1 MIKAINIEK
10 SYNGER
16 VLFGVSLD
24 IADGEFVSIMGESG
38 SGKSTLLSILGGFL
52 DADGGEVLLDG
63 EQILKLNERQLA
75 QIRCT
80 TLGFVFQS
88 YKLIPTL
95 TVRDNLLLPTLLGGK
110 NMGDIKEMLPSFQNN
125 DKTQSRE
132 ESKNVTNRKN
142 EKYKDENSF
151 EYLQKL
157 IHALGISEL
166 LDKFPDQLSG
176 GQCQRVA
183 IARALLYKPKTLIL
197 DEPTGALDSEM
208 EKRVM
213 ELLGEVNRELGT
225 TIVQVTHSKT
235 VAAYGNR
242 IVYLKDGKIL

>member
-16 VLFGVSLD
+16 VLFGVSLN

-52 DADGGEVLLDG
+52 DADSGQVLLDG
-63 EQILKLNERQLA
+63 KDVSKLNERQLA
-75 QIRCT
+75 SIRCT
-80 TLGFVFQS
+80 SLGFVFQG

-95 TVRDNLLLPTLLGGK
+95 SARDNILLPSVLGGK
-110 NMGDIKEMLPSFQNN
+110 SEQEQG
-125 DKTQSRE
+125 
-132 ESKNVTNRKN
+132 
-142 EKYKDENSF
+142 

-157 IHALGISEL
+157 THALGIAEL

-213 ELLGEVNRELGT
+213 ELLQEVNRELSA
-225 TIVQVTHSKT
+225 TIVQVTHSKA

-242 IVYLKDGKIL
+242 IVCLKDGKIV

>member
-16 VLFGVSLD
+16 VLFGVSLT

-52 DADGGEVLLDG
+52 DADGGQVLLDG
-63 EQILKLNERQLA
+63 EDVFQLNENRLA
-75 QIRCT
+75 QIRCS

-95 TVRDNLLLPTLLGGK
+95 TAKDNLLLPAVLGGK
-110 NMGDIKEMLPSFQNN
+110 SEAELS
-125 DKTQSRE
+125 
-132 ESKNVTNRKN
+132 
-142 EKYKDENSF
+142 

-157 IHALGISEL
+157 TQDLGISEL
-166 LDKFPDQLSG
+166 LNKFPDQLSG

-183 IARALLYKPKTLIL
+183 IARALLYKPQTLIL
-197 DEPTGALDSEM
+197 DEPTGALDSAM

-213 ELLGEVNRELGT
+213 DLLKEVNRELGT
-225 TIVQVTHSKT
+225 TIVQVTHSQT
-235 VAAYGNR
+235 VAEYGNR
-242 IVYLKDGKIL
+242 IIYLKDGNII

>member
-16 VLFGVSLD
+16 VLFGVSLT

-52 DADGGEVLLDG
+52 DADGGQVLLDG
-63 EQILKLNERQLA
+63 EDVFQLNENRLA
-75 QIRCT
+75 QIRCSS
-80 TLGFVFQS
+80 LGFVFQS

-95 TVRDNLLLPTLLGGK
+95 TAKDNLLLPAVLGGK
-110 NMGDIKEMLPSFQNN
+110 SEAELS
-125 DKTQSRE
+125 
-132 ESKNVTNRKN
+132 
-142 EKYKDENSF
+142 

-157 IHALGISEL
+157 TQALGISEL
-166 LDKFPDQLSG
+166 LNKFPDQLSG

-183 IARALLYKPKTLIL
+183 IARALLYKPQTLIL
-197 DEPTGALDSEM
+197 DEPTGALDSAM

-213 ELLGEVNRELGT
+213 DLLKEVNREFGT

-235 VAAYGNR
+235 VAEYGNR
-242 IVYLKDGKIL
+242 IIYLKDGNII

>member
-1 MIKAINIEK
+1 MIQAINIEK

-16 VLFGVSLD
+16 VLFGVSLN

-52 DADGGEVLLDG
+52 DADGGQVLLDG
-63 EQILKLNERQLA
+63 EDVSKLSERRLA
-75 QIRCT
+75 QIRCS
-80 TLGFVFQS
+80 TLGFVFQN

-95 TVRDNLLLPTLLGGK
+95 TARDNLLLPTVLGG
-110 NMGDIKEMLPSFQNN
+110 NSEEMLG
-125 DKTQSRE
+125 
-132 ESKNVTNRKN
+132 
-142 EKYKDENSF
+142 
-151 EYLQKL
+151 EYMTRLTE
-157 IHALGISEL
+157 ALGISEL
-166 LDKFPDQLSG
+166 MNKFPGQLSG

-197 DEPTGALDSEM
+197 DESTGALDSEM

-225 TIVQVTHSKT
+225 TIVQVTHSQT
-235 VAAYGNR
+235 VAGYGNR
-242 IVYLKDGKIL
+242 IVYLKDGKIV

>member
-16 VLFGVSLD
+16 VLFGVSLN

-52 DADGGEVLLDG
+52 DADGGQVLLDG
-63 EQILKLNERQLA
+63 EDVAKLSEHQLA
-75 QIRCT
+75 NIRCT
-80 TLGFVFQS
+80 SLGFVFQS

-95 TVRDNLLLPTLLGGK
+95 NVRDNLMLPSVLGGK
-110 NMGDIKEMLPSFQNN
+110 SEKEQG
-125 DKTQSRE
+125 
-132 ESKNVTNRKN
+132 
-142 EKYKDENSF
+142 

-157 IHALGISEL
+157 THALGIAEL

-213 ELLGEVNRELGT
+213 ELLQEVNQELGT

-235 VAAYGNR
+235 VAAYGDR
-242 IVYLKDGKIL
+242 IVYLKDGKIV

>member
-1 MIKAINIEK
+1 MIQATNIQK

-16 VLFGVSLD
+16 VLFGVSLN

-52 DADGGEVLLDG
+52 SADAGEVLLDG
-63 EQILKLNERQLA
+63 EGVSQMSERRLA
-75 QIRCT
+75 EIRST
-80 TLGFVFQS
+80 ALGFVFQG

-95 TVRDNLLLPTLLGGK
+95 TARDNLLLPAVLGGK
-110 NMGDIKEMLPSFQNN
+110 SE
-125 DKTQSRE
+125 
-132 ESKNVTNRKN
+132 
-142 EKYKDENSF
+142 DELK
-151 EYLQKL
+151 EYLQHL
-157 IHALGISEL
+157 ANALGIAGL
-166 LDKFPDQLSG
+166 LEKFPDQLSG

-213 ELLGEVNRELGT
+213 ELLCAVNQELGT
-225 TIVQVTHSKT
+225 TVVQVTHSKT
-235 VAAYGNR
+235 VAEYGNR
-242 IVYLKDGKIL
+242 IVYLKDGKIV

>member
-1 MIKAINIEK
+1 MIQATNIEK

-52 DADGGEVLLDG
+52 NADAGEVLLDG
-63 EQILKLNERQLA
+63 EQVSGMNERRLA
-75 QIRCT
+75 EIRCS
-80 TLGFVFQS
+80 TLGFVFQG
-88 YKLIPTL
+88 YRLIPTL
-95 TVRDNLLLPTLLGGK
+95 TARDNLLLPAVLGGK
-110 NMGDIKEMLPSFQNN
+110 
-125 DKTQSRE
+125 RE
-132 ESKNVTNRKN
+132 GEL
-142 EKYKDENSF
+142 E
-151 EYLQKL
+151 EYLQAL
-157 IHALGISEL
+157 AESLGIAGMLE
-166 LDKFPDQLSG
+166 KFPDQLSG

-197 DEPTGALDSEM
+197 DEPTGALDSAM

-213 ELLGEVNRELGT
+213 ELLGKVNRELGT

-235 VAAYGNR
+235 VAEYGNR
-242 IVYLKDGKIL
+242 IVYLKDGKIV

>member
-1 MIKAINIEK
+1 MIKAVNIEK

-24 IADGEFVSIMGESG
+24 VADGEFLSIMGESG

-52 DADGGEVLLDG
+52 DADGGQVLLDG
-63 EQILKLNERQLA
+63 KDVSKLSERQLA
-75 QIRCT
+75 NIRCT
-80 TLGFVFQS
+80 SLGFVFQS

-95 TVRDNLLLPTLLGGK
+95 NARDNLMLPSVLGGK
-110 NMGDIKEMLPSFQNN
+110 SEK
-125 DKTQSRE
+125 KQS
-132 ESKNVTNRKN
+132 
-142 EKYKDENSF
+142 

-157 IHALGISEL
+157 THALGISEL

-213 ELLGEVNRELGT
+213 GLLQEVNQELGT
-225 TIVQVTHSKT
+225 TIVQVTHSKA

-242 IVYLKDGKIL
+242 IVYLKDGKIV

>member
-1 MIKAINIEK
+1 MIKATNIEK

-52 DADGGEVLLDG
+52 DADGGQVLLDG
-63 EQILKLNERQLA
+63 ADISKLSEQKLA
-75 QIRCT
+75 KIRCT
-80 TLGFVFQS
+80 SLGFVFQS

-95 TVRDNLLLPTLLGGK
+95 NVRDNLLLPTVLGGK
-110 NMGDIKEMLPSFQNN
+110 SEKEQ
-125 DKTQSRE
+125 D
-132 ESKNVTNRKN
+132 
-142 EKYKDENSF
+142 

-157 IHALGISEL
+157 THALGISAL

-183 IARALLYKPKTLIL
+183 IARALLYKPQTLIL

-208 EKRVM
+208 EARVM
-213 ELLGEVNRELGT
+213 HLLKEVNRELGT

-242 IVYLKDGKIL
+242 IVYLKDGRIV

>member
-1 MIKAINIEK
+1 MLIAKNVKK
-10 SYNGER
+10 SYENRE
-16 VLFGVSLD
+16 VLKGVDLVV
-24 IADGEFVSIMGESG
+24 ADGEFVSIMGESG

-52 DADGGEVLLDG
+52 DADGGQVLLDG
-63 EQILKLNERQLA
+63 RDVSKLSERQLA
-75 QIRCT
+75 NIRCT
-80 TLGFVFQS
+80 SLGFVFQS

-95 TVRDNLLLPTLLGGK
+95 NARDNLMLPSVLGGK
-110 NMGDIKEMLPSFQNN
+110 SEK
-125 DKTQSRE
+125 KQS
-132 ESKNVTNRKN
+132 
-142 EKYKDENSF
+142 

-157 IHALGISEL
+157 THALGISEL

-213 ELLGEVNRELGT
+213 GLLQEVNQELGT
-225 TIVQVTHSKT
+225 TIVQVTHSKA

-242 IVYLKDGKIL
+242 IVYLKDGKIV

>member
-16 VLFGVSLD
+16 VLFGVSLN

-52 DADGGEVLLDG
+52 DADGGQVLLDG
-63 EQILKLNERQLA
+63 EDVAKLSERQLA
-75 QIRCT
+75 NIRCT
-80 TLGFVFQS
+80 SLGFVFQS

-95 TVRDNLLLPTLLGGK
+95 NVRDNLMLPSVLGGK
-110 NMGDIKEMLPSFQNN
+110 SEKEQ
-125 DKTQSRE
+125 R
-132 ESKNVTNRKN
+132 
-142 EKYKDENSF
+142 

-157 IHALGISEL
+157 THALGIAEL

-213 ELLGEVNRELGT
+213 ELLQEVNQEFGT

-235 VAAYGNR
+235 VAAYGDR
-242 IVYLKDGKIL
+242 IVYLKDGKIV

>member
-16 VLFGVSLD
+16 VLFGVSLN

-52 DADGGEVLLDG
+52 DADGGQVLLDG
-63 EQILKLNERQLA
+63 EDVAKLSERQLA
-75 QIRCT
+75 NIRCT
-80 TLGFVFQS
+80 SLGFVFQS

-95 TVRDNLLLPTLLGGK
+95 NVRDNLMLPSVLGGK
-110 NMGDIKEMLPSFQNN
+110 SEKE
-125 DKTQSRE
+125 QS
-132 ESKNVTNRKN
+132 
-142 EKYKDENSF
+142 

-157 IHALGISEL
+157 THALGIAEL

-213 ELLGEVNRELGT
+213 ELLQEVNQELGT

-242 IVYLKDGKIL
+242 IVYLKDGKIV

>member
-1 MIKAINIEK
+1 MIQATDIEK

-16 VLFGVSLD
+16 VLFGVSLH
-24 IADGEFVSIMGESG
+24 IADGEFVSVMGESG

-52 DADGGEVLLDG
+52 NADAGRVLLDG
-63 EQILKLNERQLA
+63 EDVSKMNEQQFA
-75 QIRCT
+75 QIRCS
-80 TLGFVFQS
+80 TLGFVFQG

-95 TVRDNLLLPTLLGGK
+95 TAKDNLLLPAVLGGK
-110 NMGDIKEMLPSFQNN
+110 S
-125 DKTQSRE
+125 E
-132 ESKNVTNRKN
+132 E
-142 EKYKDENSF
+142 ELA
-151 EYLQKL
+151 EYLKKL
-157 IHALGISEL
+157 THALGIAGVL
-166 LDKFPDQLSG
+166 NKFPEQLSG

-235 VAAYGNR
+235 VAGYGNR
-242 IVYLKDGKIL
+242 IVYLKDGKIA

>member
-16 VLFGVSLD
+16 VLFGVSLN

-52 DADGGEVLLDG
+52 DADGGQVLLDG
-63 EQILKLNERQLA
+63 EDVAKLSEHQLA
-75 QIRCT
+75 NIRCT
-80 TLGFVFQS
+80 SLGFVFQS

-95 TVRDNLLLPTLLGGK
+95 NVRDNLMLPSVLGGK
-110 NMGDIKEMLPSFQNN
+110 SEKEQ
-125 DKTQSRE
+125 R
-132 ESKNVTNRKN
+132 
-142 EKYKDENSF
+142 

-157 IHALGISEL
+157 THALGIAEL

-213 ELLGEVNRELGT
+213 ELLQEVNQELGT

-242 IVYLKDGKIL
+242 IVYLKDGKIV

>member
-1 MIKAINIEK
+1 MIQAINIEK

-16 VLFGVSLD
+16 VLFGVSLN

-52 DADGGEVLLDG
+52 DADGGQVLLDG
-63 EQILKLNERQLA
+63 EDVSKLSERRLA
-75 QIRCT
+75 QIRCS

-95 TVRDNLLLPTLLGGK
+95 TARDNLLLPTVLGG
-110 NMGDIKEMLPSFQNN
+110 NSEEMLG
-125 DKTQSRE
+125 
-132 ESKNVTNRKN
+132 
-142 EKYKDENSF
+142 
-151 EYLQKL
+151 EYMTRLTE
-157 IHALGISEL
+157 ALGISEL
-166 LDKFPDQLSG
+166 MNKFPGQLSG
-176 GQCQRVA
+176 GQSQRVA

-213 ELLGEVNRELGT
+213 ELLREVNRELGT
-225 TIVQVTHSKT
+225 TIVQVTHSQT
-235 VAAYGNR
+235 VAGYGNR
-242 IVYLKDGKIL
+242 IVYLKDGKIV